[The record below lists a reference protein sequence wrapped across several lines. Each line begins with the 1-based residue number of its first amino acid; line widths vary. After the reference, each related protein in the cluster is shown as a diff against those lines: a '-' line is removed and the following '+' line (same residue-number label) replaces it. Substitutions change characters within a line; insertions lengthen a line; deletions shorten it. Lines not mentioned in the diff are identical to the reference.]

1 MDSFESLLEKIDD
14 KLTGKSNVFAE
25 TYATHEDITTIE
37 NDTDLNQM
45 EDRLVNDLLYRSAV
59 VKTLSRFL
67 SNSLSETIRKMM
79 QKMFSDTFLMN
90 YSYIGFKGK
99 NQFSTLQS
107 CSIIFEAVRAIKKFS
122 DIPNIEVEKPLKNW
136 MAQASQREK
145 LKKQKNDINE
155 HANNLLNK

>member
-59 VKTLSRFL
+59 VC
-67 SNSLSETIRKMM
+67 SL
-79 QKMFSDTFLMN
+79 
-90 YSYIGFKGK
+90 
-99 NQFSTLQS
+99 
-107 CSIIFEAVRAIKKFS
+107 
-122 DIPNIEVEKPLKNW
+122 
-136 MAQASQREK
+136 
-145 LKKQKNDINE
+145 
-155 HANNLLNK
+155 